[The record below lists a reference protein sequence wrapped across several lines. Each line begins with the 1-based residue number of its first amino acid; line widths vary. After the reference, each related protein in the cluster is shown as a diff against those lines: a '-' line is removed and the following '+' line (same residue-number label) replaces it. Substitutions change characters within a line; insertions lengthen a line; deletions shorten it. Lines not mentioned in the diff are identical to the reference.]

1 MNDYLNRMGRP
12 AQVANGGGPEAP
24 AQHPAVGGP
33 NKKRKIPKPSLKM
46 AFMTFL
52 VCIVI
57 LLVAL
62 VVYVFVYK
70 DNTATMSQVK
80 IKQYQAV
87 FLNSADGQVYF
98 GKLTSLNRN
107 YYKLTDIYYV
117 RVQTVQPDKNST
129 ATTQN
134 ISLAKLG
141 NEIHGPEDVMY
152 INKSDVMFWE
162 NLKESGQVVT
172 AIRAY
177 QKSGGQTTNTTPTTN
192 TTTNTTNTTTNTTH

>member
-12 AQVANGGGPEAP
+12 AQAANGGSAEAP
-24 AQHPAVGGP
+24 MQHPVVGKP
-33 NKKRKIPKPSLKM
+33 NKKRRFLRFNLKI
-46 AFMTFL
+46 AFMTLLFAVIIL
-52 VCIVI
+52 VI
-57 LLVAL
+57 AL

-70 DNTATMSQVK
+70 DNTSTMSQVK
-80 IKQYQAV
+80 KQQYQAV
-87 FLNSADGQVYF
+87 FLNRADGQVYF
-98 GKLTSLNRN
+98 GKLTQLNRS

-117 RVQTVQPDKNST
+117 RVQTVQPDKGST

-152 INKSDVMFWE
+152 INKNNVMFWE

-177 QKSGGQTTNTTPTTN
+177 QKSGGQTTSTNPTTN
-192 TTTNTTNTTTNTTH
+192 TTSTTH